1 MYTRNPDR
9 ENDHAAIR
17 GILMTRQLI
26 VIDASDKREL
36 HTVPLHI
43 PPCVSPKKSLVDLI
57 NMFQTG
63 SGGHMALVCA
73 KPNVATEALDW
84 GEAIPP
90 SAGLMGKWSTRSMRM
105 THCI

>member
-1 MYTRNPDR
+1 MYNRNPDR
-9 ENDHAAIR
+9 EKDQTAIR

-26 VIDASDKREL
+26 VINASDKREV
-36 HTVPLHI
+36 HTLPLHI
-43 PPCVSPKKSLVDLI
+43 PACVSPKKNLVDLI

-73 KPNVATEALDW
+73 RPNVATEALDR

-90 SAGLMGKWSTRSMRM
+90 SAGLMGK
-105 THCI
+105 